1 MNPFDEYNAQQSRR
15 QFLQGLGIGAGALAL
30 NHLLGQAASP
40 MSGLSA
46 GAAKNYGSS
55 VHPALPGL
63 PHFAPKAKRL
73 IYLQMNG
80 APSQLDTFDWKPDLK
95 AHFNKDLPESIRNG
109 QRLSTMT
116 SGQTRFPVAPTIF
129 KFAQHGRAGTWV
141 SDLLPNIAGIVDD
154 ISVIKTVYTEAINHD
169 PATTFLMTGNEL
181 PGKAS
186 LGSWLSYG
194 LGSVSQD
201 LPAFVVLTPK
211 WSARSSVQALFH
223 RLWDAGYLPS
233 KYSGV
238 ALRGAGDPVLYIKD
252 PDGVDRATR
261 RAMLDDLNKLS
272 EESYTR
278 YSDPET
284 QTRIAQYEMA
294 FRMQASVPELV
305 DFSKESKA
313 TLEMYG
319 PDVNTPGTFAASAL
333 LARRLIERG
342 VRVVQLFHRGWDQHG
357 NLPNEIKAQCGDV
370 DQPCAALIND
380 LKQRGLL
387 EDTLVVWGGE
397 FGRTVYSQGTL
408 TETTYGRDH
417 HPRNFCMWMAGGG
430 VKPGLTYGETDDF
443 SYNVVKDP
451 VHIRD
456 LNATILH
463 CMGIDHER
471 LTFKLQGLDQKL
483 TGVVKAEPVKGIL
496 L

>member
-1 MNPFDEYNAQQSRR
+1 MNPFDEYQAIQSRR

-30 NHLLGQAASP
+30 NQLIGHAAPAS
-40 MSGLSA
+40 
-46 GAAKNYGSS
+46 AAKNYGST
-55 VHPALPGL
+55 VHPALPNL

-80 APSQLDTFDWKPDLK
+80 APSQLDLFDWKPGLK
-95 AHFNKDLPESIRNG
+95 EHFNKDLPESIRSM
-109 QRLSTMT
+109 QRLTTMT
-116 SGQTRFPVAPTIF
+116 SGQARFPVAPTIF
-129 KFAQHGRAGTWV
+129 KFAQHGKAGTWV
-141 SDLLPNIAGIVDD
+141 SELLPHISTIVDD
-154 ISVIKTVYTEAINHD
+154 IAVVKTVYTEAINHD
-169 PATTFLMTGNEL
+169 PATTFLMTGSEL

-194 LGSVSQD
+194 LGSVNEN

-211 WSARSSVQALFH
+211 WSAKGSVQALFH
-223 RLWDAGYLPS
+223 RLWDAGFLPS

-238 ALRGAGDPVLYIKD
+238 ALRGQGDPVLYIQN
-252 PDGVDRATR
+252 PPGVDRAAR
-261 RAMLDDLNKLS
+261 RSMLDDLNRLN
-272 EESYTR
+272 EESHAR
-278 YSDPET
+278 FGDPET

-294 FRMQASVPELV
+294 FRMQASVPELI
-305 DFSKESKA
+305 DFSKEDKA

-319 PDVNTPGTFAASAL
+319 PEVNTPGTFAASAL
-333 LARRLIERG
+333 LARRLVERG
-342 VRVVQLFHRGWDQHG
+342 VRVVQIFHRGWDQHG
-357 NLPNEIKAQCGDV
+357 NLPPEIRAQCGDV
-370 DQPCAALIND
+370 DQPCAALIKD

-408 TETTYGRDH
+408 TQTNYGRDH

-430 VKPGLTYGETDDF
+430 IKPGLTYGETDDF

-471 LTFKLQGLDQKL
+471 LSYKFQGLDQKL
-483 TGVVKAEPVKGIL
+483 TGVVKSEVVKGIL